1 MSSPAFQT
9 IPFVAPVFRENS
21 LSSVLKAF
29 ELLCC
34 FTTQQPEWG
43 VTELADYLGMSKSAV
58 HRILVTCEQFKFVER
73 TTDRRYRIG
82 VRALELG
89 NVYRFDRRML
99 TGADIALRRL
109 ADSTNSLA
117 HLAELDGR
125 EIVELMQFSGE
136 HAVRFNSRPIL
147 RASAHA
153 TATGKVLLAN
163 SPQETL
169 DKILGKQRK
178 LKQYTPYTIVDPPT
192 LRLELKEIAA
202 QGWAFSN
209 QESTL
214 GCCCLAVPLRNRV
227 GRVVASISISN
238 TCDVFNSASLAK
250 YLGRL
255 FLTAESI
262 GRDF

>member
-1 MSSPAFQT
+1 MSSPAYRA
-9 IPFVAPVFRENS
+9 IPFITPVFRENS
-21 LSSVLKAF
+21 LSSVLKAL

-34 FTTQQPEWG
+34 FTTQRPEWG
-43 VTELADYLGMSKSAV
+43 VTEMADYLGMSKSAV
-58 HRILVTCEQFKFVER
+58 HRILVTCEQMRFVER
-73 TTDRRYRIG
+73 TADRRYRIG

-89 NVYRFDRRML
+89 NVYRFDRSML
-99 TGADIALRRL
+99 NGADIALRRL
-109 ADSTNSLA
+109 ADSTNSTA

-125 EIVELMQFSGE
+125 EIVELMQASGE
-136 HAVRFNSRPIL
+136 RAVRFNSRPIL

-153 TATGKVLLAN
+153 TATGKVLLA
-163 SPQETL
+163 SLKPEVL
-169 DKILGKQRK
+169 DQIVGKQRR
-178 LKQYTPYTIVDPPT
+178 LKQYTPYTIVDPLA
-192 LRLELKEIAA
+192 LRLELKEVAA

-214 GCCCLAVPLRNRV
+214 GCCCLAIPLRDRA

-238 TCDVFNSASLAK
+238 TRDVFANSNLAK

-262 GRDF
+262 ARDF